1 MELSLKIIAT
11 QLQKGDK
18 EFLGQEVKSPKE
30 NPFVFV
36 PYAGT
41 VLLVNEDF
49 WLVEYHD
56 GTREVWSTDEIQE
69 RTDYKK
75 EEEARPEESGTQE
88 VIEKPEETQANPE
101 AIEINEEIQNPQP
114 E

>member
-1 MELSLKIIAT
+1 MELNLKINAT
-11 QLQKGDK
+11 QFIYNEG
-18 EFLGQEVKSPKE
+18 EGFLDGEIKSPKE
-30 NPFVFV
+30 NPFALV
-36 PYAGT
+36 PFQGT
-41 VLLVNEDF
+41 VLKVNEDY

-56 GTREVWSTDEIQE
+56 GTREVWNTDEIEE

-75 EEEARPEESGTQE
+75 EEEARPEESGIQE

-101 AIEINEEIQNPQP
+101 ATEQIQNPQP